1 MIIQIVSYR
10 VWDMRESSLNTGIS
24 SKNILSTSLLFKK
37 MGGGQILIKIFMS
50 FYGKLIGHFDRTDN
64 TIKIS

>member
-1 MIIQIVSYR
+1 
-10 VWDMRESSLNTGIS
+10 MRESSLNTGIS

>member
-1 MIIQIVSYR
+1 MLCFRPAKKKQDNFVIIQIVSYR

-37 MGGGQILIKIFMS
+37 MGGGS
-50 FYGKLIGHFDRTDN
+50 N
-64 TIKIS
+64 TN